1 MKKRKITPD
10 MIDNDNPE
18 WTADDFARARPAR
31 DVLPEILGPKVA
43 ADLLKRRPGQR
54 GPQKAPLKVPV
65 NVRLSPEVLAKFKA
79 TGPGWQ
85 NRMEDALKDWLAKR
99 RE

>member
-1 MKKRKITPD
+1 MKKPKIKPD